1 MMTRTHPRASAVPLW
16 SASLAAAT
24 AAGALGGA
32 LWLQHR
38 GYAPC
43 PLCILQRV
51 AFCAVLGFCLIAIG
65 LLRAAAAP
73 AARLAL
79 ALAALCALTGL
90 GFAARHIWLVLHPG
104 QLCGLDP
111 LAAMIN
117 HWTVTQWMPWM
128 LRADGLCAD
137 TPAVLGLALPFW
149 SAIAL
154 VAVLA
159 LLVPTLLRRFS

>member
-1 MMTRTHPRASAVPLW
+1 MTRTRPSASDAPLW
-16 SASLAAAT
+16 PATLAAAT

-32 LWLQHR
+32 LWLQHS

-43 PLCILQRV
+43 PLCILQRI

-65 LLRAAAAP
+65 LLRAGAVL

-79 ALAALCALTGL
+79 ALAALGALTGL

-104 QLCGLDP
+104 RLCGLDP
-111 LAAMIN
+111 LAAVIN
-117 HWTVTQWMPWM
+117 HWAVTQWMPWM
-128 LRADGLCAD
+128 FRADGLCAD
-137 TPAVLGLALPFW
+137 TPAVFGLALPFW

-159 LLVPTLLRRFS
+159 LLVPALLRRFS